1 MNPALASDRIVQ
13 PVLFGLF
20 FLSGAAALIYQTAW
34 HRLLGLFAG
43 ADTISAALVVGAFLL
58 GLGIGSLIAG
68 IAADRMTRRTALL
81 AFAVCEVGIAAF
93 AALSPWLYYDV
104 IYRGLLPISASRWV
118 VFGVVFAGLLWPTFL
133 MGCSLPFLSK
143 AVVRRIDG
151 SAQLIGRLY
160 GVNTMGAGI
169 GAFIGGWVLLGSLG
183 FDVTIYVGAVVNL
196 IVALGGLW
204 LARDLDMSAP
214 APARKTGASAP
225 VSDGGVVW
233 RWSLLVFVSGFLI
246 VAMQIVWY
254 RLIGVLLQSNSY
266 SFSLVLT
273 VFLLG
278 DAAGLLVGA
287 RVIDRIANPR
297 RFFFQMQGVATAL
310 ALAGA
315 WFVYLA
321 IGVGLLPSTF
331 VDQDIMGLNTARP
344 MLIVFLLLVVV
355 LPASFIMGFS
365 FPVVQKA
372 VQQDLDR
379 LGSRVGYVQLANI
392 VGNSAGSL
400 VAGLL
405 LLDLFGTAGTL
416 RLLIAVGLVFAL
428 LQLIGM
434 RGGSAG
440 ERRWSYVPA
449 AVLAAGLVLFPGG
462 EAFWRRLH
470 GLTVQP
476 AIVVEDKTGLS
487 VLKFHGADF
496 SDDRA
501 KLYIQGHSQSDLPFT
516 TVHSFLGAIGPLT
529 HDRPTR
535 VLVIG
540 SGTGGTPYA
549 AGAHPLTEKVRLIE
563 IVKPV
568 IDTLHQYTARGGK
581 NGIDRLL
588 TDAKFEVVVADGR
601 HALALDSTKYDVI
614 EADAILPKTAL
625 SGMLNSQEFFQ
636 QVRTKLAPGG
646 IYVQWA
652 PTQRAIETFRSVF
665 PYVTMVHPALLGS
678 DRPIPLD
685 RGRIL
690 ALLARPEVAAHFDT
704 AGIDRDELRKWFVEK
719 SIEKLNEGTPVPAA
733 QPNTDFF
740 PRDEYR
746 LNRLWSRSY

>member
-1 MNPALASDRIVQ
+1 MRMGEETGQRGL

-43 ADTISAALVVGAFLL
+43 ADTIAAALVVGAFLL
-58 GLGIGSLIAG
+58 GLGIGSLAAG
-68 IAADRMTRRTALL
+68 LYADRLSRRAALIG
-81 AFAVCEVGIAAF
+81 FALCEVGIAAF
-93 AALSPWLYYDV
+93 AAASPWLYYDG
-104 IYRGLLPISASRWV
+104 IYRNLLPISASRWV

-160 GVNTMGAGI
+160 GVNTLGAGV

-183 FDVTIYVGAVVNL
+183 FDATIFVGAALNL
-196 IVALGGLW
+196 IVAAGGL
-204 LARDLDMSAP
+204 LMARGLDLSDPAAAQKTSA
-214 APARKTGASAP
+214 THD
-225 VSDGGVVW
+225 VNDGGLVL
-233 RWSLLVFVSGFLI
+233 RWSVLVFISGFLI
-246 VAMQIVWY
+246 VALQIVWY
-254 RLIGVLLQSNSY
+254 RLIGVMLQSNGY

-287 RVIDRIANPR
+287 KVIDRIADPR

-310 ALAGA
+310 ALGGA

-321 IGVGLLPSTF
+321 IGAGLLPSTF
-331 VDQDIMGLNTARP
+331 VDRDIMGPGTARP
-344 MLIVFLLLVVV
+344 MLIVLLLLIVV

-372 VQQDLDR
+372 VQLDLDR
-379 LGSRVGYVQLANI
+379 LGRRVGYVQLANI

-416 RLLIAVGLVFAL
+416 RLLVAVGLAFAV
-428 LQLIGM
+428 LQLIGAS
-434 RGGSAG
+434 GT
-440 ERRWSYVPA
+440 RWSYAPA
-449 AVLAAGLVLFPGG
+449 ALLAAGLLLFPGG
-462 EAFWRRLH
+462 EGFWRRLH
-470 GLTVQP
+470 GLTGER
-476 AIVVEDKTGLS
+476 AIVAEDKTGLS
-487 VLKFHGADF
+487 VLKFLGPDKG
-496 SDDRA
+496 
-501 KLYIQGHSQSDLPFT
+501 KLYIQGHSQSDLPFA
-516 TVHSFLGAIGPLT
+516 TVHSFLGAIGPLA
-529 HDRPTR
+529 HERPTR

-549 AGAHPLTEKVRLIE
+549 AGANPLTEKVRLIE
-563 IVKPV
+563 IVEPV
-568 IDTLHQYTARGGK
+568 VETLRRYTRDGGTQ
-581 NGIDRLL
+581 GIDRLL
-588 TDAKFEVVVADGR
+588 NDRKFEVVVADGR
-601 HALALDSTKYDVI
+601 HALALDNTKYDVI

-625 SGMLNSQEFFQ
+625 SGLLNSQEFFQ

-646 IYVQWA
+646 LYVQWA
-652 PTQRAIETFRSVF
+652 PTQRSIDTFRSVF
-665 PYVTMVHPALLGS
+665 PYVTMMHPALIGG

-685 RGRIL
+685 RDRLL
-690 ALLARPEVAAHFDT
+690 ALLARPEVAAHFAA
-704 AGIDRDELRKWFVEK
+704 AGIDRAELRQWFVDK
-719 SIEKLNEGTPVPAA
+719 KIEKLNDGKTVPARE
-733 QPNTDFF
+733 PNTDFF
-740 PRDEYR
+740 PRDEYY
-746 LNRLWSRSY
+746 LNRRP

>member
-1 MNPALASDRIVQ
+1 MNHALAAGRVAQ

-20 FLSGAAALIYQTAW
+20 FISGAAALIYQTAW

-43 ADTISAALVVGAFLL
+43 ADTIAAALVVGAFLL

-93 AALSPWLYYDV
+93 AAISPWLYYDV

-143 AVVRRIDG
+143 AVVRHIDG

-160 GVNTMGAGI
+160 GVNTLGAGL
-169 GAFIGGWVLLGSLG
+169 GAFIGGWVLLGTLG
-183 FDVTIYVGAVVNL
+183 FDVTIYVGATLNL
-196 IVALGGLW
+196 IVAAGGLW
-204 LARDLDMSAP
+204 LARRLDMAGSAQ
-214 APARKTGASAP
+214 AGKTSARTA
-225 VSDGGVVW
+225 VSDGGGVW
-233 RWSLLVFVSGFLI
+233 RWSLLVFISGFLI

-254 RLIGVLLQSNSY
+254 RLIGVLLQSNGY

-287 RVIDRIANPR
+287 RVIDRIADPR

-321 IGVGLLPSTF
+321 IGAGLLPSTF
-331 VDQDIMGLNTARP
+331 VDRDIMGPNTARP
-344 MLIVFLLLVVV
+344 MLIALLLLIVV
-355 LPASFIMGFS
+355 LPASFTMGFS
-365 FPVVQKA
+365 VPVVQKA

-428 LQLIGM
+428 LQLVGM
-434 RGGSAG
+434 RGGGARG
-440 ERRWSYVPA
+440 QRWGYIPA
-449 AVLAAGLVLFPGG
+449 AVLAAGLFLFPGG

-470 GLTVQP
+470 GLTVER
-476 AIVVEDKTGLS
+476 AIVAEDKTGLS
-487 VLKFHGADF
+487 VLKFFGPDV
-496 SDDRA
+496 SSSRG
-501 KLYIQGHSQSDLPFT
+501 KLYIQGHSQSDLPFA

-529 HDRPTR
+529 HERPAR

-563 IVKPV
+563 IVEPV
-568 IDTLHQYTARGGK
+568 IDTLRSYTNAGGK
-581 NGIDRLL
+581 YGIDRLL
-588 TDAKFEVVVADGR
+588 NNAKFEVVVADGR
-601 HALALDSTKYDVI
+601 HALALDSTRYDVI

-646 IYVQWA
+646 LYVQWA
-652 PTQRAIETFRSVF
+652 PTQRSIETFRSVF

-678 DRPIPLD
+678 DRPIPFD
-685 RGRIL
+685 RAKIL
-690 ALLARPEVAAHFDT
+690 VLLARPEVEAHFAA
-704 AGIDRDELRKWFVEK
+704 AGIDRAELRQWFAEK
-719 SIEKLNEGTPVPAA
+719 TADRLNDGKTVPARY
-733 QPNTDFF
+733 PNTDFF
-740 PRDEYR
+740 PRDEYY
-746 LNRLWSRSY
+746 LNRRP